1 MAVVK
6 HSHSGR
12 FNKAFL
18 WVKGQYSYRLRC
30 GEAPDQ
36 ERGGAVWEFRTK
48 MADYGHTKGWGSSQ
62 GPISWLTP
70 RPWPPARWWTQ
81 ADPACTDPP
90 PHYQPA
96 STRACPHSHPCVLSG
111 CQGPNGG
118 RRAWRREW
126 GRSQWQSIQLIVDGR
141 RRVATK
147 GGWVDPISTH
157 AVWKKGE
164 KVYEILT
171 VLWNFWNF
179 ITFLEVY
186 SKEQKSW
193 NLGK

>member
-90 PHYQPA
+90 PITNPRLPELVLIATHVSYQGA
-96 STRACPHSHPCVLSG
+96 RVLMEAEGREGESEGDHSGSQSNWLLMDAGEWRQKGAGLTPLVPMQCEKKVRKYMKFSLFYGISG
-111 CQGPNGG
+111 
-118 RRAWRREW
+118 
-126 GRSQWQSIQLIVDGR
+126 
-141 RRVATK
+141 
-147 GGWVDPISTH
+147 IS
-157 AVWKKGE
+157 
-164 KVYEILT
+164 LR
-171 VLWNFWNF
+171 F
-179 ITFLEVY
+179 
-186 SKEQKSW
+186 
-193 NLGK
+193 